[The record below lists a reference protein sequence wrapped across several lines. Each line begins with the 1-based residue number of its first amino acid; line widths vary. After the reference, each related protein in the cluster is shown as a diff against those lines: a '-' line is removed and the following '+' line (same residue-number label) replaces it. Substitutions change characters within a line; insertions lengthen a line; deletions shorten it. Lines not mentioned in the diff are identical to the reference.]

1 MNVLQIIIEIGDNKM
16 NEKNHNPIIKI
27 ENLSFA
33 YKSDNWIIKDANFT
47 VNKGEI
53 LGIAGPSG
61 IGKTTLGYILK
72 GIIPHSIRGKLE
84 GNISLDGLNIK
95 KLSISTIARSVGMV
109 FQNLNAQLFSNTV
122 KEEIEFGLKNLKMDL
137 SLAIQAMKKLEIE
150 DLSNKS
156 PMNLSAGQKQRVIL
170 ASIMALKPK
179 ILILDEPV
187 YLDPPNKIRLKE
199 WLTEQNQEYKTT
211 ILIASNDPWLIGE
224 MCDEILFFKNNTIE
238 KIHKSEVMIEKT
250 SWNWSY
256 T

>member
-1 MNVLQIIIEIGDNKM
+1 M
-16 NEKNHNPIIKI
+16 NEKGQNPIIEI

-33 YKSDNWIIKDANFT
+33 YKTNNWIIKDANFT
-47 VNKGEI
+47 VNKGKI

-84 GNISLDGLNIK
+84 GNIKLNGLNVK

-122 KEEIEFGLKNLKMDL
+122 KEEIEFGLKNLKMDP
-137 SLAIQAMKKLEIE
+137 SLAIQAMKKLKIE
-150 DLSNKS
+150 DLSNNS

-179 ILILDEPV
+179 ILILDEPSV
-187 YLDPPNKIRLKE
+187 YLDPANKIRLKE
-199 WLTEQNQEYKTT
+199 WLIKQNQEFQTT

-224 MCDEILFFKNNTIE
+224 LCDEILFFKNKSIK
-238 KIHKSEVMIEKT
+238 KIQKSEIMMEKT
-250 SWNWSY
+250 SWRWSY

>member
-1 MNVLQIIIEIGDNKM
+1 
-16 NEKNHNPIIKI
+16 
-27 ENLSFA
+27 
-33 YKSDNWIIKDANFT
+33 
-47 VNKGEI
+47 
-53 LGIAGPSG
+53 
-61 IGKTTLGYILK
+61 
-72 GIIPHSIRGKLE
+72 
-84 GNISLDGLNIK
+84 
-95 KLSISTIARSVGMV
+95 MV

-122 KEEIEFGLKNLKMDL
+122 KEEIEFGLKNLKMDP
-137 SLAIQAMKKLEIE
+137 SLAIQAMKKLKIE

-179 ILILDEPV
+179 ILILDEPSV
-187 YLDPPNKIRLKE
+187 YLDPPNKIRLKD
-199 WLTEQNQEYKTT
+199 WLIEQNQGFKTT

-224 MCDEILFFKNNTIE
+224 MCDEILFFKNKTIK

>member
-1 MNVLQIIIEIGDNKM
+1 M
-16 NEKNHNPIIKI
+16 NEKGHNPIIEI

-47 VNKGEI
+47 VNEGEI

-61 IGKTTLGYILK
+61 IGKTTLSYIFK

-84 GNISLDGLNIK
+84 GTIILNGLNIK
-95 KLSISTIARSVGMV
+95 KLSISKIARSVGMV

-122 KEEIEFGLKNLKMDL
+122 KEEIEFGLKNLKMDP
-137 SLAIQAMKKLEIE
+137 SLAIQAMKKLKIE
-150 DLSNKS
+150 DLSDKS

-179 ILILDEPV
+179 ILILDEPSV

-199 WLTEQNQEYKTT
+199 WLIEQNQEFQTT

-224 MCDEILFFKNNTIE
+224 LCDEILFFKNKSIK

-250 SWNWSY
+250 SWRWSN

>member
-1 MNVLQIIIEIGDNKM
+1 M
-16 NEKNHNPIIKI
+16 NEKDHYPIIEI

-84 GNISLDGLNIK
+84 GYISLNGLNIK
-95 KLSISTIARSVGMV
+95 KMSISTIARSVGMV

-122 KEEIEFGLKNLKMDL
+122 KEEIEFGLKNLKMDP
-137 SLAIQAMKKLEIE
+137 SLAIQAMRKLKIE
-150 DLSNKS
+150 DLSVKS

-179 ILILDEPV
+179 ILILDEPSV
-187 YLDPPNKIRLKE
+187 YLDPPNKIRLKD
-199 WLTEQNQEYKTT
+199 WLIEQNQEFQTT

-224 MCDEILFFKNNTIE
+224 MCDEILFFKNRTIE
-238 KIHKSEVMIEKT
+238 KIHKSKVMIEKT

>member
-1 MNVLQIIIEIGDNKM
+1 M
-16 NEKNHNPIIKI
+16 NEEDYNPIIEI

-61 IGKTTLGYILK
+61 IGKTTLFYILK

-84 GNISLDGLNIK
+84 GSVTINGLNIK
-95 KLSISTIARSVGMV
+95 KLKISTIARSVGMV

-122 KEEIEFGLKNLKMDL
+122 KEEIEFGLKNLKMDP
-137 SLAIQAMKKLEIE
+137 SLAIQAMKKLKIE
-150 DLSNKS
+150 DLSDKS

-170 ASIMALKPK
+170 ASIMALNPN
-179 ILILDEPV
+179 ILILDEPAV
-187 YLDPPNKIRLKE
+187 YLDPPNKMRLLR
-199 WLTEQNQEYKTT
+199 WLTELNQGEKTT

-224 MCDEILFFKNNTIE
+224 LCDKILFFNHNSIE
-238 KIHKSEVMIEKT
+238 KVSKKEIMYEKT
-250 SWNWSY
+250 SWRWSY
-256 T
+256 L

>member
-1 MNVLQIIIEIGDNKM
+1 M
-16 NEKNHNPIIKI
+16 NEKDHNQIIEI

-61 IGKTTLGYILK
+61 IGKTTLSYILK
-72 GIIPHSIRGKLE
+72 GIIPRSIRGKLE
-84 GNISLDGLNIK
+84 GLITINGLNIE
-95 KLSISTIARSVGMV
+95 KLSISKIARSVGMV

-122 KEEIEFGLKNLKMDL
+122 KEEIEFGLKNLKMD
-137 SLAIQAMKKLEIE
+137 SFLAIQAMKKLKIE
-150 DLSNKS
+150 DLSDKS
-156 PMNLSAGQKQRVIL
+156 PMNLSAGQKQCVIL

-179 ILILDEPV
+179 ILILDEPSV
-187 YLDPPNKIRLKE
+187 YLDPPNKKRLKE
-199 WLTEQNQEYKTT
+199 WLIQQNQDFQTT

-224 MCDEILFFKNNTIE
+224 LCNEILFFKNKTIE
-238 KIHKSEVMIEKT
+238 KIHKSEVMMEKT
-250 SWNWSY
+250 NWRWSY